1 MSTIDGRENVAEALV
16 SLVAGLSSQSWAGF
30 GEKSVTDTKRKN
42 ILKRIK
48 VFLIFLTDLKN
59 LVLEIF

>member
-1 MSTIDGRENVAEALV
+1 MSAVDGRENVAEALV

-30 GEKSVTDTKRKN
+30 GEKSATDTKRKN